1 MINNKVGFLLFLIM
15 TLGSNLNAQKL
26 IVVKD
31 NVVYLLNFNYSFTS
45 STGSDGVKISYP
57 YSGWTTS
64 TGSDGRKIAYPY
76 SGWTTSTGSDGRKI
90 AFPYSGWTTSTGSDG
105 RKIAYPYSGWTTST
119 GSDGRKIAYPYSGWT
134 TSTGSDGR
142 KIAYPYSGW
151 TTSTGSDGRKIAY
164 PYNWSVAS
172 ANGRKYAEMMEVD
185 GGLAIVFQRPE
196 IAAKIEKIILDFDM
210 DTACD
215 YALYLLINENQD

>member
-45 STGSDGVKISYP
+45 STGSDGVKISY
-57 YSGWTTS
+57 
-64 TGSDGRKIAYPY
+64 
-76 SGWTTSTGSDGRKI
+76 
-90 AFPYSGWTTSTGSDG
+90 PYSGWTTSTGSDG